1 MLGREIKR
9 SFQSA
14 LTRSSHNSSQNNINT
29 SRSINLRIVNRIPES
44 NNMNTSLSQSL
55 FTNNSL
61 LTDDNLFI
69 DFSKLTLFNFD
80 RAFGRTDAMVIEK
93 LKAIRLL
100 VPPDDPELYKC
111 QICGNILRRAVED
124 CMLSY
129 R

>member
-14 LTRSSHNSSQNNINT
+14 LTRSSHNSSQNNIN
-29 SRSINLRIVNRIPES
+29 RSTNLRIVNRIPET

-80 RAFGRTDAMVIEK
+80 RAFGWTDAMVIGK
-93 LKAIRLL
+93 LKAMRLL

-111 QICGNILRRAVED
+111 QICCNILRRAGQQD
-124 CMLSY
+124 RMLSY

>member
-1 MLGREIKR
+1 MLGREFSER
-9 SFQSA
+9 
-14 LTRSSHNSSQNNINT
+14 THPHRESSHNSSQNNIN
-29 SRSINLRIVNRIPES
+29 RSINLRIVNRIPES

-80 RAFGRTDAMVIEK
+80 RAFGWTDAMVIEK
-93 LKAIRLL
+93 LKAMRLL

-111 QICGNILRRAVED
+111 QICGNILRRAGQQD
-124 CMLSY
+124 RMLSY